1 MKLTPQ
7 EEAEFFKK
15 NNIQPI
21 PKNKTRK
28 LTPAEEIEF
37 KKKYNIK

>member
-1 MKLTPQ
+1 MKLTSQ

-15 NNIQPI
+15 NNIQQI
-21 PKNKTRK
+21 PKNKKRK
-28 LTPAEEIEF
+28 LTPEEEIAF